1 MPTPNP
7 RLTVTLEPSTAAQLR
22 RMSELTGNSQSQM
35 VSEIL
40 TQSSEVFERLI
51 RVLEA
56 AEVARQ
62 AAREETASR
71 LDRAQ
76 AKVEKQLG
84 LLLGTMDDMS
94 RPLIEDAEKVRRRA
108 RRATAVGDGLPRQR
122 TARGAPSP
130 MSNRGVRS
138 DLEAGKKRASMRVS
152 GELLRESYKHGTGT
166 QKLDKTTVK
175 KGDRK

>member
-1 MPTPNP
+1 MTTANP
-7 RLTVTLEPSTAAQLR
+7 RLTITLEPSIAAQLR

-40 TQSSEVFERLI
+40 TQSSEVFERMI

-56 AEVARQ
+56 AEVAKQ

-122 TARGAPSP
+122 TARGAPTP

-138 DLEAGKKRASMRVS
+138 TQRNAKDNK
-152 GELLRESYKHGTGT
+152 TG
-166 QKLDKTTVK
+166 
-175 KGDRK
+175 RKP